1 MILYRSTLLRNYKP
15 FDAIVLGSAAD
26 VLLAAGSNVFY
37 KEKTEP
43 LSETTNLVVFSGS
56 FGRGDAMQLVKGQY
70 YPKFLQPVV
79 DRFKP
84 RHITGF
90 PGFTNMKQL
99 NFFERFVFKDLP
111 IGHMI

>member
-1 MILYRSTLLRNYKP
+1 MQTYILLS
-15 FDAIVLGSAAD
+15 
-26 VLLAAGSNVFY
+26 AGSYVFY

-56 FGRGDAMQLVKGQY
+56 FVRGDAMQLVKGQH

-84 RHITGF
+84 CHITGF
-90 PGFTNMKQL
+90 HGFTNMKQL
-99 NFFERFVFKDLP
+99 NFFERLVFKDLP
-111 IGHMI
+111 IGHTI